1 MLCFQCLADVV
12 LAKQNKYFYEILKK
26 QYKVLK
32 DEPMISCDNIWFVLL
47 TIFLRIYDDLM
58 SD

>member
-1 MLCFQCLADVV
+1 MFCFQSLADVV
-12 LAKQNKYFYEILKK
+12 LAKQNKCFYEILKK
-26 QYKVLK
+26 QYNDLKV
-32 DEPMISCDNIWFVLL
+32 EPMISCDNMCFVLS

>member
-1 MLCFQCLADVV
+1 MVS
-12 LAKQNKYFYEILKK
+12 
-26 QYKVLK
+26 K

-58 SD
+58 SIDAFDALLMFYDYGENY

>member
-32 DEPMISCDNIWFVLL
+32 DEPMIYCDNIWFVLL